1 MSKFTFEGLLPVHPS
16 DLEAFTHSALERV
29 GLGSR
34 DAATTAEALTLA
46 DAMGVHTHGTKLLA
60 GYLRKLQGG
69 GYRIHG
75 APQAIRQGP
84 GWAVVD
90 GDSAL
95 GQVGSTFAMNLAIAK
110 ARNVGVS
117 YVGLKN
123 TGHIGAAGFY
133 AYMAAREGF
142 FGMVVGNDIPSVA
155 APGSCGPVLGS
166 NPLAWAAP
174 IPGGDPILLDMATAA
189 VAGGKVY
196 AALQRGE
203 TIPPTW
209 LIGPDGLPTT
219 DGTLYPQQASL
230 APMAGHK
237 GYGLGL
243 FAELLSAV
251 LPGGAITWQVGS
263 WMFDPPSSPS
273 LHNAGFMVVDIEAI
287 AYPVEY
293 RNGIAR
299 LVAEI
304 SRAMPAEGVDRV
316 LLPGEREW
324 ANRNRSLAE
333 GIFLPADVREKLAE
347 AAQLAGI

>member
-142 FGMVVGNDIPSVA
+142 FGMVVVVGV
-155 APGSCGPVLGS
+155 
-166 NPLAWAAP
+166 
-174 IPGGDPILLDMATAA
+174 
-189 VAGGKVY
+189 
-196 AALQRGE
+196 E
-203 TIPPTW
+203 
-209 LIGPDGLPTT
+209 
-219 DGTLYPQQASL
+219 
-230 APMAGHK
+230 
-237 GYGLGL
+237 
-243 FAELLSAV
+243 
-251 LPGGAITWQVGS
+251 IT
-263 WMFDPPSSPS
+263 
-273 LHNAGFMVVDIEAI
+273 
-287 AYPVEY
+287 
-293 RNGIAR
+293 
-299 LVAEI
+299 
-304 SRAMPAEGVDRV
+304 
-316 LLPGEREW
+316 
-324 ANRNRSLAE
+324 
-333 GIFLPADVREKLAE
+333 
-347 AAQLAGI
+347 